1 MEGSLSIIWP
11 RFNCQ
16 WRLVFPLHSVKERQI
31 RKGVCIRGANDLF
44 LIVSFRT
51 FLLLSSR
58 LLFNAMYRQIENKT
72 MKKNVSC
79 WLMTLLWGKKKSLIY
94 RRLHSRLRFNSLST
108 SNKNENNL
116 LQYREI
122 REEKPHCVLRW
133 KVTGWDS
140 SGGRRYSSKDGE
152 RLEEDMEAEQG
163 FCEPGSDYSDPS
175 HCENAAET
183 SSLWGWTWTFC
194 NLWKLRNKLLTDR
207 NQGWCLPRTGTHA
220 L

>member
-1 MEGSLSIIWP
+1 MI
-11 RFNCQ
+11 
-16 WRLVFPLHSVKERQI
+16 
-31 RKGVCIRGANDLF
+31 
-44 LIVSFRT
+44 SF
-51 FLLLSSR
+51 LSSASAHSFSS
-58 LLFNAMYRQIENKT
+58 LLGSCLMPCIGKLKT
-72 MKKNVSC
+72 K
-79 WLMTLLWGKKKSLIY
+79 LWRKMSAVGWWHCFGKKKKSLIY